1 MRLSREHNKMLD
13 TFWLS
18 SDVSENCIDLGI
30 IRKQVIFEI
39 ILDKIKMK
47 LVAFIEWEENWR

>member
-1 MRLSREHNKMLD
+1 MLD

-18 SDVSENCIDLGI
+18 SDVLENYIDLGI
-30 IRKQVIFEI
+30 ISKQVIFEI

>member
-18 SDVSENCIDLGI
+18 SDVLENYIDLGI
-30 IRKQVIFEI
+30 ISKQVIFEI